1 MITIFQAGILMVS
14 GMALLLIAAL
24 GGVWVGGW
32 LHHRGVISGTGSRES
47 LSGKVPDGA
56 MFRVGGDA
64 DLNKEPETANAAV
77 EGLTGVTGRV
87 GRVLES
93 MGLGG

>member
-1 MITIFQAGILMVS
+1 MIS
-14 GMALLLIAAL
+14 GMTILLIAAL
-24 GGVWVGGW
+24 GGVWIGGW

-64 DLNKEPETANAAV
+64 DLKKEPDGVDSAV
-77 EGLTGVTGRV
+77 EGLTEMTGRV
-87 GRVLES
+87 DRVLKS
-93 MGLGG
+93 IGIGG